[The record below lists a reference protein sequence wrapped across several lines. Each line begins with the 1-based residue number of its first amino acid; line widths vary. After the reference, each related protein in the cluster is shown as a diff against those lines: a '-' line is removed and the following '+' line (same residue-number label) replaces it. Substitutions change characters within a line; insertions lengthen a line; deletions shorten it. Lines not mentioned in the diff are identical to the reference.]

1 MKNKYIRLI
10 TFAALIAILILQGM
24 WLYNTYKFVEADYIK
39 ETSKQFIN
47 SVEKE
52 AVLRLNDPKKNRK
65 AEGKKIEEILVENDH
80 YIKNR
85 DLQDFLYNE
94 DFPPISLEK
103 LDSIFKKETNNKLR
117 HYYSLTIT
125 DSLGNQTD
133 FLSDNSNPSRDVD
146 GRFAYKETIQLRNI
160 NPKYITLT
168 ISASYQMGF
177 VVGFVIGKM
186 FLMLIA
192 SFIVAVIVI
201 YGLVTQIKIIRKQ
214 DRIAKLR
221 QDFTNAMIHD
231 MKNPVTSILMG
242 VNTLKSGKIDNNLQM
257 KEQFYSIITQES
269 ERILKLAN
277 KVLEIAQFEEQG
289 VVLSRQQIDLSE
301 LLEKLKAIYT
311 SKTSK
316 NVNFNIELNGV
327 ENIYADVH
335 YIYEAF
341 DNLIENAVK
350 YSKEDE
356 DVNIQITSL
365 YKGNSVQI
373 IFKDTGIGISDKD
386 QKKIFKK
393 FERSMSVIESRKKIS
408 GFGLGLN
415 LVYQVIRAHG
425 GTIGVNSKLGSYSEF
440 IISLPVEY
448 SQQTPS

>member
-1 MKNKYIRLI
+1 
-10 TFAALIAILILQGM
+10 
-24 WLYNTYKFVEADYIK
+24 
-39 ETSKQFIN
+39 
-47 SVEKE
+47 
-52 AVLRLNDPKKNRK
+52 
-65 AEGKKIEEILVENDH
+65 
-80 YIKNR
+80 
-85 DLQDFLYNE
+85 
-94 DFPPISLEK
+94 
-103 LDSIFKKETNNKLR
+103 
-117 HYYSLTIT
+117 
-125 DSLGNQTD
+125 
-133 FLSDNSNPSRDVD
+133 
-146 GRFAYKETIQLRNI
+146 
-160 NPKYITLT
+160 
-168 ISASYQMGF
+168 
-177 VVGFVIGKM
+177 
-186 FLMLIA
+186 
-192 SFIVAVIVI
+192 
-201 YGLVTQIKIIRKQ
+201 
-214 DRIAKLR
+214 
-221 QDFTNAMIHD
+221 
-231 MKNPVTSILMG
+231 MG